1 MEMVFKR
8 ELENELQA
16 WKASP
21 HRKPL
26 VIRGAR
32 QVGKTTTVNAFAGS
46 YDTYVSLNL
55 ERPED
60 LRLVENDLPF
70 RDVLQ
75 RIFLEKGVQRRGET
89 LIFIDEIQ
97 NSPRAVELMRYFF
110 EDEPGMH
117 VIAAGSLLE
126 IMMEKQRVS
135 FPVGRVEYRYM
146 FPSSFSEFLAACSEQ
161 EALSLLRQVP
171 VPSWALPRL
180 FDLFHRYAQIGG
192 MPEAVERYSRS
203 RDVTELSPVYQGL
216 ITAFQDDVGRYS
228 HSAHAAAVIRRL
240 LEMAPFEAGKRVVF
254 ARFGGTSYRSRDAG
268 EALRTL
274 ERAMLVY
281 LRTPT
286 TRWSLPLVPDERK
299 RPRLQFL
306 DTGLLNHCVG
316 LTARFY
322 DHHDLHAFHQG
333 ILAEHVVAQEL
344 MAADSL
350 SVRKPLFWI
359 RENRQGNAEVDFLIP
374 YAGTVVPVECKAG
387 KSGTLRSLHVYAEH
401 SHCQVAVRLYSGRP
415 QVGSVA
421 TPSGERYT
429 LISLPYFLASMLGR
443 YLDLYFTGDLHFDE

>member
-1 MEMVFKR
+1 MPFKR
-8 ELENELQA
+8 ALEDDLKA
-16 WKASP
+16 WKSSP

-32 QVGKTTTVNAFAGS
+32 QVGKTTTVNAFSGGFH
-46 YDTYVSLNL
+46 THVSLNL

-60 LRLVENDLPF
+60 LRLFENDLPF

-110 EDEPGMH
+110 EDEPGMY

-126 IMMEKQRVS
+126 IMMEKQRVG

-146 FPSSFSEFLAACSEQ
+146 FPLRFSEFLAACNEQ

-171 VPSWALPRL
+171 VPAWALPRL
-180 FDLFHRYAQIGG
+180 FDLFHKFAQIGG
-192 MPEAVERYSRS
+192 MPEVVDRYSRN

-216 ITAFQDDVGRYS
+216 ITSYQDDVSRYS
-228 HSAHAAAVIRRL
+228 RSAHAATVIRRL
-240 LEMAPFEAGKRVVF
+240 IETAPFEAGKRVTF
-254 ARFGGTSYRSRDAG
+254 ERFGGTSYRSRDAG

-281 LRTPT
+281 LRAPT
-286 TRWSLPLVPDERK
+286 TRWSPPLVPDERK

-322 DHHDLHAFHQG
+322 EHRDLHAFHQG
-333 ILAEHVVAQEL
+333 ILAEHIAAQEL

-350 SVRKPLFWI
+350 AIRKPLFWI

-374 YAGTVVPVECKAG
+374 HREKIVPVECKAG
-387 KSGTLRSLHVYAEH
+387 KSGTLRSLHVFAEH
-401 SHCQVAVRLYSGRP
+401 SHCQVAVRLYAGSPGISPVTTP
-415 QVGSVA
+415 Q
-421 TPSGERYT
+421 GERYT
-429 LISLPYFLASMLGR
+429 LISLPYFLASMLGE
-443 YLDLYFTGDLHFDE
+443 YLDAFFRGDLRFDE